1 MELTLQFLAISF
13 LLEVTPGP
21 AMLFVLYQSAT
32 SYRHVFVGILGL
44 LTANLIWMS
53 LVATGLGLLITQ
65 SPTAFEILRYLGA
78 AYLAYLG
85 YKICRYG
92 ISNQKV
98 DAKVKPKS
106 LKKTYIQGMLTSLS
120 NPKALIFFLALF
132 PNFTR
137 AEFFVEDIIYF
148 GALKLVCLFCVM
160 STYGLIGTKFFDYI
174 NLSKAANIVS
184 RSFGAGIILAAFAI
198 ARG

>member
-1 MELTLQFLAISF
+1 MELTLQFLAISI
-13 LLEVTPGP
+13 LLEITPGP
-21 AMLFVLYQSAT
+21 AMLFVLYQSA
-32 SYRHVFVGILGL
+32 SGFRYVLAGILGL
-44 LTANLIWMS
+44 LTANFIWIS

-78 AYLAYLG
+78 IYLAYMG

-92 ISNQKV
+92 INKQQV
-98 DAKVKPKS
+98 EGTAKPKS
-106 LKKTYIQGMLTSLS
+106 LRKVYIQGVFTSLS

-137 AEFFVEDIIYF
+137 ADSFLEDILYF
-148 GALKLVCLFCVM
+148 GGLKLVCLFMVM
-160 STYGLIGTKFFDYI
+160 STYGLIGSRIFEYI
-174 NLSKAANIVS
+174 NVSKAANIIS
-184 RSFGAGIILAAFAI
+184 RSFGLGIIAAALAI